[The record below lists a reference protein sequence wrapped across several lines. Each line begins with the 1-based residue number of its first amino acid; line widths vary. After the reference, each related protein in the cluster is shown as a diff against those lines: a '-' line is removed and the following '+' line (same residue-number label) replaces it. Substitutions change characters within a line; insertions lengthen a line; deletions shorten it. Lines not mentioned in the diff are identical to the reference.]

1 MGSNIEKNHCAKFKA
16 KKFKAQLLLLQYW
29 ENIQIDS
36 VPKLYYNFGV
46 TNNISSL
53 GHLDSKGT

>member
-1 MGSNIEKNHCAKFKA
+1 MEKNNCAKFEA

-36 VPKLYYNFGV
+36 VPKLISNFVG
-46 TNNISSL
+46 TNSISSL